1 MLSKTFII
9 KLIYFYRV
17 QGIFMVPVACIYT
30 IMINKD
36 NKTTVGVYKG
46 NVEIVKILKNDA
58 VVYQK
63 TSPYPLDNGVYYHK
77 TTGECELTRSSNNNA
92 DYDGVVV
99 AKDGVM
105 RGIRLNEY
113 NNVQWGTGLNG
124 DRTKVDDSAYITMWG
139 TQSNGTPY
147 YGSSFV
153 EDYWEMCGCTAT
165 QMWNARNDATGTLMH
180 TATSYTN
187 PVPLIGQEN
196 QQSYIPSKTELVF
209 IENYIT
215 RINAILADL
224 NATPI
229 SSKYYWCSEGFTG
242 SNIIAYD
249 PINKYQ
255 NSVIVV
261 TTSTVRP
268 FFTVVPP
275 EGTYYYNRISGAVNI
290 VAPVAPQP
298 SQWGVLV
305 SDGARF
311 VISSAYLIDQGN
323 QYGDDY
329 VYGLID
335 TSLNN
340 IDPFVENANNMTAIE
355 KANDTG
361 LKRTMHH
368 FGLLTT
374 YHGATE
380 FNSYGTNLGNHVHD
394 VCRQYNCYVPSISD
408 LKLLYDYW
416 DEASQKLLTINY
428 NVWRNN
434 ISSAGKLAAVIQSCT
449 VKKEWTNWRLYFGN
463 GNAYEG
469 STEASTDYIIPFCYY

>member
-1 MLSKTFII
+1 
-9 KLIYFYRV
+9 
-17 QGIFMVPVACIYT
+17 MVPVACIYT

-46 NVEIVKILKNDA
+46 NVEIVKILKNDT

-139 TQSNGTPY
+139 TQNSTPY

-242 SNIIAYD
+242 SNIITYD

-255 NSVIVV
+255 SSLVV
-261 TTSTVRP
+261 TSTSTVRP

-275 EGTYYYNRISGAVNI
+275 EGTYYYNRISGAVSI
-290 VAPVAPQP
+290 TAPENLQP
-298 SQWGVLV
+298 ATFGVLI
-305 SDGARF
+305 SNGSRF
-311 VISSAYLIDQGN
+311 VVTSAYLISQVN
-323 QYGDDY
+323 QYGDNRR
-329 VYGLID
+329 YGLID
-335 TSLNN
+335 QSLDD
-340 IDPFVENANNMTAIE
+340 IDPFVTDANHMTNLE
-355 KANDTG
+355 KANDVG

-374 YHGATE
+374 YHGMVE
-380 FNSYGTNLGNHVHD
+380 QNGNLVHD
-394 VCRQYNCYVPSISD
+394 LCRSYNCYVPSISD
-408 LKLLYDYW
+408 LKMLYDYW
-416 DEASQKLLTINY
+416 DQAYEKLLKINNSKWGDVVY
-428 NVWRNN
+428 G
-434 ISSAGKLAAVIQSCT
+434 SDYGELKGKLSVVVQSST
-449 VKKEWTNWRLYFGN
+449 IVKTNNTQYNWRLYFGT
-463 GNAYEG
+463 GTAYEG
-469 STEASTDYIIPFCYY
+469 AATASTDYIIPFCYY